1 MFFLKLFLNFQA
13 KLITLYPDMGLD
25 PDPNWT
31 KIQDLAPNSMYL
43 EWIHNTG
50 SSSSTHLIGEAVNLE
65 ERVQLLDVSHQLLVP
80 GVEVLDHTL
89 QDYSTIRNRTLFCA
103 SFKNL
108 VKIFVLNFEKI
119 YKIKGEII
127 CKLFNFYM

>member
-1 MFFLKLFLNFQA
+1 MFFLKLFLNFLA

-80 GVEVLDHTL
+80 RVDVLDHML
-89 QDYSTIRNRTLFCA
+89 QDYSTIRNRTLFCL

-108 VKIFVLNFEKI
+108 VKISVLNFENI
-119 YKIKGEII
+119 FKIKGEII